1 VYQHDVLDLDGE
13 ESMKRILIAVVAL
26 SVLVST
32 AGAGSVLAANTES
45 VSQSSSVAQISQSS
59 GQVIGEPDISVSST
73 VEEFSPGT
81 TSQFQLSFTNR
92 GEIKRAGPSQYQN
105 RVTTARGVTV
115 DIRDNNTPF
124 DVSTGTVSVGN
135 IPTGTV
141 QSGPISITVP
151 DNIEPGAYTIPV
163 EYEYDYTRIIS
174 YDSTGA
180 EYNDFTESV
189 SGSITIRVR
198 EQAQFEVVDQE
209 TTAQIGDTTDIS
221 ITLENTGTRPA
232 SDASV
237 SASSR
242 SDELTF
248 GTGSGSSTAYA
259 GSTWEPNEQRTVNY
273 SVALANDATQR
284 AYTLDLNVDYTDT
297 DGIDQTSRTLK
308 AGVPTVSAQD
318 FDVENVESSL
328 RVGKEGR
335 FEATIINQ
343 GPQSIS
349 APVATLKSNNQ
360 NLNINNPEFALPDI
374 APGEQAR
381 VNYSVDVSSAA
392 DAAVQQFNIQVAYD
406 NQNGDRR
413 TSDPIPANARIRQQ
427 QDQFTVVP
435 VNETAIAGQETTLKL
450 RVTNN
455 GEEPLRSIEGKAFL
469 DDPLSSSDDEV
480 FIDRL
485 GPGETTNVT
494 VALSVGS
501 GALEKTYPFSI
512 DFQYET
518 ADGDTEVSK
527 TYNVPIQ
534 VKQVE
539 DDGGLPLP
547 LIGGVAVLVL
557 GGGIVWYTRR
567 E

>member
-1 VYQHDVLDLDGE
+1 MFDLDGE
-13 ESMKRILIAVVAL
+13 QSMKRILITFVAL

-32 AGAGSVLAANTES
+32 AGIGPVLAANTES
-45 VSQSSSVAQISQSS
+45 VPQSSSVAKVTQSS
-59 GQVIGEPDISVSST
+59 GQVIGQPDIAVSST
-73 VEEFSPGT
+73 VKKFSPGT
-81 TSQFQLSFTNR
+81 KSQFQLSFTNR
-92 GEIKRAGPSQYQN
+92 GEIKRAGPSQYQE

-115 DIRDNNTPF
+115 DIKANSTPF
-124 DVSTGTVSVGN
+124 DVSTGTISVGN

-141 QSGPISITVP
+141 QSGPIMITVP
-151 DNIEPGAYTIPV
+151 DNIEPGSYTIPV

-180 EYNDFTESV
+180 EYNDFTKSV
-189 SGSITIRVR
+189 SGSISIRVR
-198 EQAQFEVVDQE
+198 EQAQFEVVEQD
-209 TTAQIGDTTDIS
+209 TTAQVGDTSDIS
-221 ITLENTGTRPA
+221 LTLENTGTRSA

-248 GTGSGSSTAYA
+248 GTGSESSTAYA
-259 GSTWEPNEQRTVNY
+259 GSTWEPNERKTVNY

-284 AYTLDLNVDYTDT
+284 AYTIDLNVDYTDT
-297 DGIDQTSRTLK
+297 DGIDQTSRVLK
-308 AGVPTVSAQD
+308 AGVPTLSAQE

-328 RVGKEGR
+328 RVGKQGR
-335 FEATIINQ
+335 FVATIINR

-349 APVATLKSNNQ
+349 APVATLTSNNQ
-360 NLNINNPEFALPDI
+360 NLNVNNPEYALPNL
-374 APGEQAR
+374 APGEQGQ
-381 VNYSVDVSSAA
+381 VNYTVDISSAA
-392 DAAVQQFNIQVAYD
+392 DAAVQQFNLQVSYN

-413 TSDPIPANARIRQQ
+413 TSDPIQANARISQQ
-427 QDQFTVVP
+427 QDQFIVVP
-435 VNETAIAGQETTLKL
+435 VNQTAIAGQETTLKL

-469 DDPLSSSDDEV
+469 SDPLSSSDDEV

-485 GPGETTNVT
+485 APGETTNVS

-512 DFQYET
+512 DFQYEMP
-518 ADGDTEVSK
+518 DGDTEVSK

-534 VKQVE
+534 IKQIE
-539 DDGGLPLP
+539 DDGGLPVP
-547 LIGGVAVLVL
+547 LIGGIAVLII

-567 E
+567 

>member
-1 VYQHDVLDLDGE
+1 MFDLDGE
-13 ESMKRILIAVVAL
+13 QSMKRILITFVAL

-32 AGAGSVLAANTES
+32 AGIGPVLAANTES
-45 VSQSSSVAQISQSS
+45 VPQSSSVAKVTQSS
-59 GQVIGEPDISVSST
+59 GQVIGQPDIAVSST
-73 VEEFSPGT
+73 VKKFSPGT
-81 TSQFQLSFTNR
+81 KSQFQLSFTNR
-92 GEIKRAGPSQYQN
+92 GEIKRAGPSQYQE

-115 DIRDNNTPF
+115 DIKANSTPF
-124 DVSTGTVSVGN
+124 DVSTGTISVGN

-141 QSGPISITVP
+141 QSGPIMITVP
-151 DNIEPGAYTIPV
+151 DNIEPGSYTIPV

-180 EYNDFTESV
+180 EYNDFTKSV
-189 SGSITIRVR
+189 SGSISIRVR
-198 EQAQFEVVDQE
+198 EQAQFEVVEQD
-209 TTAQIGDTTDIS
+209 TTAQVGDTSDIS
-221 ITLENTGTRPA
+221 LTLENTGTRSA

-248 GTGSGSSTAYA
+248 GTGSESSTAYA
-259 GSTWEPNEQRTVNY
+259 GSTWEPNERKTVNY

-284 AYTLDLNVDYTDT
+284 AYTIDLNVDYTDT
-297 DGIDQTSRTLK
+297 DGIDQTSRALK
-308 AGVPTVSAQD
+308 AGVPTLSAQE

-328 RVGKEGR
+328 RVGKQGR
-335 FEATIINQ
+335 FVATIINR

-349 APVATLKSNNQ
+349 APVATLTSNNQ
-360 NLNINNPEFALPDI
+360 NLNVNNPEYALPNL
-374 APGEQAR
+374 APGEQGQ
-381 VNYSVDVSSAA
+381 VNYTVDISSAA
-392 DAAVQQFNIQVAYD
+392 DAAVQQFNLQVSYN

-413 TSDPIPANARIRQQ
+413 TSDPIQANARISQQ
-427 QDQFTVVP
+427 QDQFIVVP
-435 VNETAIAGQETTLKL
+435 VNQTAIAGQETTLKL

-469 DDPLSSSDDEV
+469 SDPLSSSDDEV

-485 GPGETTNVT
+485 APGETTNVS

-512 DFQYET
+512 DFQYEMP
-518 ADGDTEVSK
+518 DGDTEVSK

-534 VKQVE
+534 IKQIE
-539 DDGGLPLP
+539 DDGGLPVP
-547 LIGGVAVLVL
+547 LIGGIAVLII

-567 E
+567 